1 MIPTNFVVIGVGN
14 EYRRDDGVGPAVARA
29 VGRSRPGWRVLIS
42 DGEPTAMLDA
52 WAGTR
57 LAVVVDA
64 TVGTGP
70 PGAIRRHEIGDAS
83 LARRPRHAGSHSLGP
98 AEAWALSRIRGVD
111 PGRVVV
117 YTLEVA
123 EVGYGVG
130 LTPATAAA
138 LPAVVR
144 AVIDECER

>member
-1 MIPTNFVVIGVGN
+1 MIATNFVVIGVGN
-14 EYRRDDGVGPAVARA
+14 EYRRDDGVGPAAARE

-70 PGAIRRHEIGDAS
+70 PGAIRRHEIGRRVSPA
-83 LARRPRHAGSHSLGP
+83 AR
-98 AEAWALSRIRGVD
+98 D
-111 PGRVVV
+111 
-117 YTLEVA
+117 
-123 EVGYGVG
+123 
-130 LTPATAAA
+130 TPARTASV
-138 LPAVVR
+138 PPR
-144 AVIDECER
+144 RGR